1 MKKQLFLIGLPLL
14 IILFSAFSCDD
25 RNDNSLGDFQIRIA
39 TVVSENDNKYS
50 LILDSGIKLIPKN
63 TEIGYKPVDGQRVFI
78 NFTIL
83 GDDDEGYIYF
93 IRINDIWN
101 ILTKNTIILNENN
114 ADSIG
119 NDPVAIEDIWIGS
132 DYLNVDFL
140 FNYGGIRPHAINLV
154 ENKMASQID
163 DGKVYLEF
171 RHNSYFSGS
180 SQLYNGLV
188 CFKLK
193 PYRKNDADSVAISVK
208 VQEWGGS
215 RTYNMT
221 YKYNDAALQNA
232 VTKTTIPNVSSNE
245 YY

>member
-188 CFKLK
+188 CFNLK

-215 RTYNMT
+215 ITYNMT